1 MEERELSQN
10 KMGTAR
16 MFPLIL
22 SMAVPAMF
30 SMLVQA
36 LYNIVDSYF
45 VSQVSEKGLAAIS
58 LAFPIQNLLIAFGVG
73 TAVGV
78 TSLISR
84 RLGQGRQ
91 DEADSAATHG
101 ILLSLCT
108 YVLFALYGAFFTTPF
123 FRMFESD
130 PEIVQMGDTYIS
142 ICCIFSF
149 GLFVEISLEKIL
161 QATGNMI
168 WPMIFQLVGA
178 VSNIILDPILI
189 FGMFGMPAMGVA
201 GAAIATVGGQII
213 AMIFSIVVV
222 VLREHAVRITFRGF
236 RPHWRTV
243 RDIYTVGL
251 PAIVMQ
257 SIGTVM
263 TMALNG
269 ILSAFSTAAY
279 TVFGLYFKLQSFVF
293 MPVFGLTQGLMP
305 IMGYN
310 YGARN
315 KKRLLSALKQG
326 CVIALIIMTLGLL
339 VFLLFPAQLLGIFNA
354 SRELLEI
361 GVPALRIIASCFL
374 FAALGIVSSTLFQAV
389 GRGVYSLIV
398 SLMRQLVVLVPAAW
412 VLARITGEV
421 NAVWWAFP
429 IAEVF
434 SLIASIFL
442 FLRLYRKEIRVLET
456 ARERLTFFLPP
467 ALSGQ
472 SPERAFLLIFC
483 SFYKL

>member
-1 MEERELSQN
+1 M
-10 KMGTAR
+10 
-16 MFPLIL
+16 
-22 SMAVPAMF
+22 
-30 SMLVQA
+30 
-36 LYNIVDSYF
+36 
-45 VSQVSEKGLAAIS
+45 
-58 LAFPIQNLLIAFGVG
+58 
-73 TAVGV
+73 
-78 TSLISR
+78 
-84 RLGQGRQ
+84 
-91 DEADSAATHG
+91 
-101 ILLSLCT
+101 
-108 YVLFALYGAFFTTPF
+108 
-123 FRMFESD
+123 
-130 PEIVQMGDTYIS
+130 
-142 ICCIFSF
+142 
-149 GLFVEISLEKIL
+149 EISLEKIL

-456 ARERLTFFLPP
+456 ARER
-467 ALSGQ
+467 
-472 SPERAFLLIFC
+472 
-483 SFYKL
+483 